1 MSFSYVFFSEK
12 TFNTTTKIYL
22 VKYLLPRHNS
32 TVVFNCFFFYLKKRR
47 VCSRLYTCPNAI
59 DFAPS
64 TSQSSKRDGR
74 LTMCSLNATLTLR
87 FLLPARP
94 AGLQCMHWS
103 VYQFQCKCYENIIT
117 KIDMYSVDIFIT

>member
-1 MSFSYVFFSEK
+1 MFFSEK
-12 TFNTTTKIYL
+12 TYNTTTKIYL

-87 FLLPARP
+87 FLFCQH
-94 AGLQCMHWS
+94 GLLGCNACMHWS
-103 VYQFQCKCYENIIT
+103 VYQFQGKCYENIIT
-117 KIDMYSVDIFIT
+117 KVDIYSVDIFIT